1 MLIAKKFGNLHGVFT
16 CKTDDFSFPQL
27 RLLNVHERFVS
38 LQFTSSIYKSTFI
51 SACILLLSVMASNI
65 LPPFPSFSV
74 HEDNSSVGSRWK
86 KWFKR
91 FEMYLAAHDVKDSTR
106 KRALLLYSAGEE
118 VSDIFE
124 TLPNQGEEKDYQ
136 AAVDALNAYFQP
148 QVNKTF
154 EVYKFR
160 NATQDPGEPLDSY
173 HTRLRRL
180 AQLCEFPDEEE
191 EIKSHIILTCS
202 SSRLRRRALRE
213 NMNLKAILDYARGL
227 EMAERQAQG
236 IEDKNKVCKVKAKPA
251 QASNTRNNDNLSTSV
266 KKKCYRCGGDFP
278 HQGRPC
284 PALHVSCR
292 NCRKIGHFAKV
303 CRSTPAGPKVNATN
317 EKESDESSDE
327 EYAYGVTINSVKSK
341 KYSTSKVTIRN
352 KTVEFLIDSG
362 AGVNI
367 MDSETYN
374 NINLPLQ
381 DTSKKIFGYN
391 ADSPLPVLGK
401 FSASVTSK
409 VTNTSADVQF
419 YVIQGGEGNLMS
431 YQTSTD
437 LGLLHIVNSVSSS
450 EASTNIIKQYDD
462 RFHDLGKMK
471 GKAAK
476 LYINKDVKPLAQKH
490 RRVPFNLRDQVEAEI
505 RKLEELDII
514 EKAEGPTPWV
524 SPIVIIPKKT
534 GIRICVDMRAA
545 NEAIDRERHPV
556 PTIEDL
562 IVDLNGSTV
571 FSKIDLNQG
580 YHQLELDDDSRSI
593 TTFATHL
600 GLYRYKRLSFGI
612 NSASEIFQKAVEEV
626 LQGISGARNIS
637 DDIIV
642 FGKNQHDH
650 DTALQAVFQ
659 RMRDYNLTANPD
671 KCLFNQSSID
681 FFGHRFT
688 AEGIS
693 PDKGKVESLL
703 NACPPK
709 NANEARSFLGMAQ
722 YLSRFI
728 KDFASVSAPIR
739 QLTCKDAKW
748 VWGPPQQQ
756 AFDSLKASMIAR
768 PNVMKYFDPQLET
781 ELVVDASPIGL
792 GAILTQVSPTNDRN
806 VIAYASRSLTD
817 CESRYSQTEREGL
830 AVVWGAEHFHLYL
843 HGSTFRIIT
852 DHKPLETIF
861 NKSTC
866 KATARIERFQLRL
879 QPYKFKVVY
888 KPGSDNPA
896 DYMSRHPIPNS
907 KGTGHTSQIDAY
919 VNFVTVNALPDAV
932 SLQEIQNETLKDK
945 TLQCLSEV
953 LLSQQWQKVSND
965 VSAFKHVRQEL
976 SVANGVILRGTRI
989 VIPETLRNKIVTLA
1003 HSGHQGIVKTK
1014 CLLRESVWFP
1024 GMDRMVEEMVSQCIP
1039 CQAANHSPL
1048 PSCEPLKMS
1057 TLPPGPWQELSIDFC
1072 GPFPSGDYLLVVVDD
1087 YSRYPEVEIL
1097 KSTSAKAVI
1106 PHLDSIFA
1114 RQGIPNVV
1122 RTDNGPPFNSHDFHL
1137 YATHLGF
1144 KHRKVTPAWPKA
1156 NGEVERLMRTLEKA
1170 IRVAVIEH
1178 KSWKQELFTFLRQYR
1193 ATPHSTTARSP
1204 SELLNGRKLKS
1215 TLPVH
1220 WQEQAPLKDV
1230 RQTDANRKER
1240 MKGYADKHNH
1250 AKHSDLEIGDRVLV
1264 KQPKHNKLS
1273 TPFSP
1278 EPMEIMEKKG
1288 SMITA
1293 QNADRSVTRNSS
1305 FFKKVP
1311 PSTSVIPDVN
1321 DCDDEIQEDSPTQ
1334 DVHVEEPSCQLRR
1347 SSRTRR
1353 LPTHLRDYEL

>member
-1 MLIAKKFGNLHGVFT
+1 
-16 CKTDDFSFPQL
+16 
-27 RLLNVHERFVS
+27 
-38 LQFTSSIYKSTFI
+38 
-51 SACILLLSVMASNI
+51 MASNI

-91 FEMYLAAHDVKDSTR
+91 FEMYLAAHDVKDPTR

-124 TLPNQGEEKDYQ
+124 TLSNQGEEKDYQ

-160 NATQDPGEPLDSY
+160 NATQDPGKPLDSY

-180 AQLCEFPDEEE
+180 AQLCEFTDEEE

-202 SSRLRRRALRE
+202 SSRLRCRALRE

-227 EMAERQAQG
+227 EMAERHAQG

-341 KYSTSKVTIRN
+341 KYPTSKVTIRN

-431 YQTSTD
+431 YQTATD

-490 RRVPFNLRDQVEAEI
+490 RRVPFNLQDQVEAEI
-505 RKLEELDII
+505 RK
-514 EKAEGPTPWV
+514 
-524 SPIVIIPKKT
+524 
-534 GIRICVDMRAA
+534 
-545 NEAIDRERHPV
+545 
-556 PTIEDL
+556 
-562 IVDLNGSTV
+562 
-571 FSKIDLNQG
+571 
-580 YHQLELDDDSRSI
+580 
-593 TTFATHL
+593 
-600 GLYRYKRLSFGI
+600 
-612 NSASEIFQKAVEEV
+612 
-626 LQGISGARNIS
+626 
-637 DDIIV
+637 
-642 FGKNQHDH
+642 
-650 DTALQAVFQ
+650 
-659 RMRDYNLTANPD
+659 
-671 KCLFNQSSID
+671 
-681 FFGHRFT
+681 
-688 AEGIS
+688 
-693 PDKGKVESLL
+693 
-703 NACPPK
+703 
-709 NANEARSFLGMAQ
+709 
-722 YLSRFI
+722 
-728 KDFASVSAPIR
+728 
-739 QLTCKDAKW
+739 
-748 VWGPPQQQ
+748 
-756 AFDSLKASMIAR
+756 
-768 PNVMKYFDPQLET
+768 
-781 ELVVDASPIGL
+781 
-792 GAILTQVSPTNDRN
+792 
-806 VIAYASRSLTD
+806 
-817 CESRYSQTEREGL
+817 
-830 AVVWGAEHFHLYL
+830 
-843 HGSTFRIIT
+843 
-852 DHKPLETIF
+852 
-861 NKSTC
+861 
-866 KATARIERFQLRL
+866 
-879 QPYKFKVVY
+879 
-888 KPGSDNPA
+888 
-896 DYMSRHPIPNS
+896 
-907 KGTGHTSQIDAY
+907 IDAY

-1048 PSCEPLKMS
+1048 P
-1057 TLPPGPWQELSIDFC
+1057 
-1072 GPFPSGDYLLVVVDD
+1072 
-1087 YSRYPEVEIL
+1087 
-1097 KSTSAKAVI
+1097 
-1106 PHLDSIFA
+1106 
-1114 RQGIPNVV
+1114 
-1122 RTDNGPPFNSHDFHL
+1122 
-1137 YATHLGF
+1137 
-1144 KHRKVTPAWPKA
+1144 
-1156 NGEVERLMRTLEKA
+1156 
-1170 IRVAVIEH
+1170 
-1178 KSWKQELFTFLRQYR
+1178 
-1193 ATPHSTTARSP
+1193 
-1204 SELLNGRKLKS
+1204 
-1215 TLPVH
+1215 
-1220 WQEQAPLKDV
+1220 
-1230 RQTDANRKER
+1230 
-1240 MKGYADKHNH
+1240 
-1250 AKHSDLEIGDRVLV
+1250 
-1264 KQPKHNKLS
+1264 
-1273 TPFSP
+1273 
-1278 EPMEIMEKKG
+1278 
-1288 SMITA
+1288 
-1293 QNADRSVTRNSS
+1293 
-1305 FFKKVP
+1305 
-1311 PSTSVIPDVN
+1311 
-1321 DCDDEIQEDSPTQ
+1321 
-1334 DVHVEEPSCQLRR
+1334 
-1347 SSRTRR
+1347 
-1353 LPTHLRDYEL
+1353 

>member
-341 KYSTSKVTIRN
+341 KYPTSKVTIRN

-409 VTNTSADVQF
+409 VINTSADVQF
-419 YVIQGGEGNLMS
+419 YVIQGGGGNLMS
-431 YQTSTD
+431 YQTATD

-450 EASTNIIKQYDD
+450 EASN
-462 RFHDLGKMK
+462 
-471 GKAAK
+471 
-476 LYINKDVKPLAQKH
+476 
-490 RRVPFNLRDQVEAEI
+490 
-505 RKLEELDII
+505 
-514 EKAEGPTPWV
+514 
-524 SPIVIIPKKT
+524 
-534 GIRICVDMRAA
+534 
-545 NEAIDRERHPV
+545 
-556 PTIEDL
+556 
-562 IVDLNGSTV
+562 
-571 FSKIDLNQG
+571 
-580 YHQLELDDDSRSI
+580 
-593 TTFATHL
+593 
-600 GLYRYKRLSFGI
+600 
-612 NSASEIFQKAVEEV
+612 
-626 LQGISGARNIS
+626 
-637 DDIIV
+637 
-642 FGKNQHDH
+642 
-650 DTALQAVFQ
+650 
-659 RMRDYNLTANPD
+659 
-671 KCLFNQSSID
+671 
-681 FFGHRFT
+681 
-688 AEGIS
+688 
-693 PDKGKVESLL
+693 
-703 NACPPK
+703 
-709 NANEARSFLGMAQ
+709 
-722 YLSRFI
+722 
-728 KDFASVSAPIR
+728 
-739 QLTCKDAKW
+739 
-748 VWGPPQQQ
+748 
-756 AFDSLKASMIAR
+756 
-768 PNVMKYFDPQLET
+768 
-781 ELVVDASPIGL
+781 
-792 GAILTQVSPTNDRN
+792 
-806 VIAYASRSLTD
+806 
-817 CESRYSQTEREGL
+817 
-830 AVVWGAEHFHLYL
+830 
-843 HGSTFRIIT
+843 
-852 DHKPLETIF
+852 
-861 NKSTC
+861 
-866 KATARIERFQLRL
+866 
-879 QPYKFKVVY
+879 
-888 KPGSDNPA
+888 
-896 DYMSRHPIPNS
+896 
-907 KGTGHTSQIDAY
+907 
-919 VNFVTVNALPDAV
+919 
-932 SLQEIQNETLKDK
+932 
-945 TLQCLSEV
+945 
-953 LLSQQWQKVSND
+953 
-965 VSAFKHVRQEL
+965 
-976 SVANGVILRGTRI
+976 
-989 VIPETLRNKIVTLA
+989 
-1003 HSGHQGIVKTK
+1003 
-1014 CLLRESVWFP
+1014 
-1024 GMDRMVEEMVSQCIP
+1024 
-1039 CQAANHSPL
+1039 
-1048 PSCEPLKMS
+1048 
-1057 TLPPGPWQELSIDFC
+1057 
-1072 GPFPSGDYLLVVVDD
+1072 
-1087 YSRYPEVEIL
+1087 
-1097 KSTSAKAVI
+1097 
-1106 PHLDSIFA
+1106 
-1114 RQGIPNVV
+1114 
-1122 RTDNGPPFNSHDFHL
+1122 
-1137 YATHLGF
+1137 LGF